1 MASLFEIGKS
11 GVQAY
16 RQALSVTGQN
26 IANINTEGYNK
37 RAAVVSEI
45 SGGSGGITNVADQSG
60 LGVRVDNIRR
70 SFDAFLADNTR
81 TTTSDYNK
89 LDSFV
94 KNLNSLENMLL
105 PEDSDLGTFIGR
117 FFSSLQDV
125 ASRPDELSARTVAI
139 ENGKALANSFNTYD
153 RSLKNF
159 KNAVLKEVDIQLDKV
174 NLSLEQITKINKLIR
189 TSGKSDASNDILDA
203 RDLALKELSKSIN
216 FTAEFDNTGAANLR
230 LGDSGKG
237 AVLVDGTSFAT
248 ITASADEK
256 NIILKINR
264 DSFSYSA
271 PGLSGGI
278 ISGLSEYY
286 NLVETVQNEISQLA
300 EKFSKELNQIQTSG
314 IDLNGNNGKPMFS
327 TNSMWPQAGLNNKS
341 KLDFEVIIGN
351 PNVIAQENINVNFN
365 QTGSSWEISSS
376 KGLSVQYGKT
386 LKFDG
391 FEIQVIGNP
400 QDGDKIVIS
409 PNITR
414 AGAFTFQ
421 LSSAEDLAA
430 ASKNLISA
438 SSENIGSVDL
448 KLLGKTAII
457 ENNFLPPKVE
467 EVFSKSANPLLA
479 TSFLKDG
486 VISTIPSSI
495 KSINLNSLGNQSSA
509 TFFISDSQLN
519 NFSSLNL
526 TLANGN
532 IINLTKDITD
542 PGDGIKS
549 VKELADLLNSG
560 LMLDGKS
567 RHNFRNYGM
576 YASGKNGTITI
587 ATSTSDIV
595 SGSILSSGNTFSPSI
610 FSVNSSDAAASDI
623 QIISRDGRHISGKAL
638 TSFQIASLIKEE
650 NGFFKD
656 AEYKNDYLNNNYR
669 GVNLTRRTAS
679 GDYIQNFG
687 SNLSYKK
694 QATDADGLFT
704 NKNATAL
711 SGTLTLDGLHA
722 NSNDIDGNITI
733 TSSGNDSGINF
744 TISGYDQDGLYQ
756 TEAMTGANA
765 SQVVGSKIFKSV
777 SSIVSSGNAA
787 GTINIGTKASGYNL
801 KTTNNNN
808 TSNTTA
814 ISINASAQYLTKKLT
829 EDLRGTGVS
838 VEAKTRVLLGPFAY
852 GTSGDIS
859 FKLEGKN
866 TDPISISAT
875 IDSTDISAL
884 AKAINQYSSQTGLK
898 AINTLGFDQVIIES
912 EDGYDIEMTEIVA
925 PSDFD
930 IFSLGEDFNKLSDA
944 LSIDVSSSD
953 KISAYIKGNIRFS
966 SSQSFN
972 NQIDSGQII
981 SGSLDA
987 LENSYIDVNLNS
999 SGETAKIKPIIFNQ
1013 LDDNLADPNGKK
1025 AIVGLSQYGLDINQ
1039 KQYWLG
1045 VTDDNSL
1052 YTSNNP
1058 GAAAALTLD
1067 GALINSGNLSA
1078 VVSIYCS
1085 ASETGNT
1092 FTVTGTDEDG
1102 AAITEVITGVASSNT
1117 AFGSTKFTTIASITT
1132 SATASG
1138 NIKIGTIGR
1147 SNVNDYESLKKE
1159 TSLTAAGLLTLNGPL
1174 STSTYLGAKVLI
1186 NTSTDTTSNSFV
1198 ISGTDLNGAS
1208 ITETITGSNSGT
1220 AKTTN
1225 IFQTVSSISVTGSIS
1240 TMVKIGT
1247 EAAAGNW
1254 ETSIDANALEID
1266 TNYEISKALA
1276 ADLRVGTPVSQIK
1289 GDVINTIPTEGTQVE
1304 LSFEGQVFKVTMRN
1318 GEVIING
1325 PEDNRVIARFN
1336 GTSDLDQESISS
1348 LQSGTASTALV
1359 FNGVNAIQLDP
1370 DGLVVNESKAI
1381 NSNFTINGALASEA
1395 TTGLNSFISI
1405 SSSSN
1410 NSSAT
1415 FTITGTDIDG
1425 NAQTETI
1432 TGVNNNSVTGSK
1444 IFKTVTQI
1452 SNDNNTN
1459 NINVGTVP
1467 AIVNVD
1473 GTRASITSTANETN
1487 NTFKIVGT
1495 DVNGLSQTETI
1506 FGPNSGKTV
1515 YTQQLFKTITSVTPS
1530 VSTQG
1535 NIQAGTAPGF
1545 QFMATVDGTV
1555 EGAQFKLVQ
1564 NSENIKNASAFG
1576 ISSATTTLKGNFV
1589 LKPTN
1594 EDEAIRIF
1602 VDDGTN
1608 RTGYS
1613 IKFDGNGD
1621 PQFYNSIGSE
1631 LSGSAPSGLTLEWNE
1646 TSGTTSNNSINTN
1659 VSFTGGVDVKPM
1671 LGVLS
1676 TTDDD
1681 GLFTSKS
1688 TTAGNLVL
1696 DGVLKS
1702 SKALNATINIFCA
1715 GDETSNTFT
1724 VTGYD
1729 DTGLYVTE
1737 TISGQNA
1744 ATAGGAVV
1752 FNEILSISAQNAT
1765 ASSIYVGTSAN
1776 AQVFEPSVITVTP
1789 SGSDVGDKYTIEG
1802 LDQFGKAQIEVLT
1815 AEAAGVTVKGNKVFS
1830 KLLRFTPGSTSSS
1843 PVSIGTQR
1851 VGNLSINNTVGGST
1865 FQLDDSPN
1873 VEIEYGFKTQRLNLT
1888 VDNEGIN
1895 ISNLR
1900 GDALKLDIP
1909 ANSIQNS
1916 VSETISINNLPNED
1930 LIIIVSGGGA
1940 KKISADYDIQENMS
1954 DLLDLEYD
1962 IKVDKVNTNKVEIF
1976 EKSSGHSI
1984 ATRILDQNRVFEF
1997 NESKFQ
2003 FSEQPLVENVFSLS
2017 ENKSGT
2023 GDARNILN
2031 MINLQMEDPNQV
2043 NKGNFQEIFSTTL
2056 AKVGSNVQ
2064 ANKLSL
2070 TAAQSY
2076 MEAAEGSQSELAGVN
2091 LDEEAANLLEFQ
2103 QAYQASA
2110 RILQTAKELFQTLI
2124 KVV

>member
-1 MASLFEIGKS
+1 MSSLFEIGKS

-60 LGVRVDNIRR
+60 LGVKIDNIRR

-159 KNAVLKEVDIQLDKV
+159 KNTVLKEVDIQLEKV
-174 NLSLEQITKINKLIR
+174 SLSLEQITKINKLIR
-189 TSGKSDASNDILDA
+189 TSGKSDASNDVLDA
-203 RDLALKELSKSIN
+203 RDLALKELSKLIN

-248 ITASADEK
+248 ITASSDEK

-278 ISGLSEYY
+278 VSGLSDYY

-365 QTGSSWEISSS
+365 QTSSSWEIRSS

-409 PNITR
+409 PNRTR

-467 EVFSKSANPLLA
+467 QVFNKSANPLLA

-576 YASGKNGTITI
+576 YASGTNGTITI

-638 TSFQIASLIKEE
+638 TSSQIASLIKEE

-756 TEAMTGANA
+756 TETITGANA

-814 ISINASAQYLTKKLT
+814 IPINASAQYLTKKLI
-829 EDLRGTGVS
+829 EDLGGTGVS
-838 VEAKTRVLLGPFAY
+838 VKAKTRVLLGPFAY

-875 IDSTDISAL
+875 IDSADISAL

-898 AINTLGFDQVIIES
+898 AINTLDFDQVIIES

-1025 AIVGLSQYGLDINQ
+1025 AIVGQSQYGLDINQ

-1058 GAAAALTLD
+1058 GAAGALTLD

-1102 AAITEVITGVASSNT
+1102 VAITEVITGVASSNT

-1147 SNVNDYESLKKE
+1147 SDVNDFESLKKE
-1159 TSLTAAGLLTLNGPL
+1159 TSLTSAGSLTLNGPL
-1174 STSTYLGAKVLI
+1174 STSRYLGAKVLI

-1198 ISGTDLNGAS
+1198 VSGTDLNGAS
-1208 ITETITGSNSGT
+1208 VTETISGSNSGT

-1247 EAAAGNW
+1247 EAADGNW
-1254 ETSIDANALEID
+1254 ESSIDANALEID
-1266 TNYEISKALA
+1266 TNYEISKALVA
-1276 ADLRVGTPVSQIK
+1276 ELRVGTPISQIK
-1289 GDVINTIPTEGTQVE
+1289 GAVINSIPPEGTQLE
-1304 LSFEGQVFKVTMRN
+1304 FSFEGQIFQAQMKN
-1318 GEVIING
+1318 GEVIISG
-1325 PEDNRVIARFN
+1325 PENNRVKGRYH
-1336 GTSDLDQESISS
+1336 GTSNLDTDAISS

-1370 DGLVVNESKAI
+1370 DGLVVNESTAI

-1545 QFMATVDGTV
+1545 QFIATVDGTV
-1555 EGAQFKLVQ
+1555 EGAQFKIVQ
-1564 NSENIKNASAFG
+1564 NSENIKNASMFG
-1576 ISSATTTLKGNFV
+1576 VSSASTTLKGNLV

-1594 EDEAIRIF
+1594 NDEAIRIF

-1613 IKFDGNGD
+1613 IKFDSNGD

-1631 LSGSAPSGLTLEWNE
+1631 LSGSPPSGLTLAWNE
-1646 TSGTTSNNSINTN
+1646 NSGTTDPDGIFSGSLSAGVPIVTN
-1659 VSFTGGVDVKPM
+1659 
-1671 LGVLS
+1671 GVLS
-1676 TTDDD
+1676 STDDD
-1681 GLFTSKS
+1681 SIFTSNS
-1688 TTAGNLVL
+1688 STAGDLIL
-1696 DGVLKS
+1696 DGALKL
-1702 SKALNATINIFCA
+1702 SKTLNAKVSVYCA
-1715 GDETSNTFT
+1715 GDETTNSFT
-1724 VTGYD
+1724 VSGYD
-1729 DTGLYVTE
+1729 DLGLYVTDVI
-1737 TISGQNA
+1737 TGVNG
-1744 ATAGGAVV
+1744 ATATGSVT
-1752 FNEILSISAQNAT
+1752 FNEILSVKVASAT
-1765 ASSIYVGTSAN
+1765 ASSVKVGTQ
-1776 AQVFEPSVITVTP
+1776 AQATIFEPAAITVTP
-1789 SGSDVGDKYTIEG
+1789 SGSDTGEIYTLVG
-1802 LDQFGKAQIEVLT
+1802 LDQFGNSQTEVLT
-1815 AEAAGVTVKGNKVFS
+1815 AEGAGVTITGTKVFS
-1830 KLLRFTPGSTSSS
+1830 KISSFTPTSASAST
-1843 PVSIGTQR
+1843 VTIGTQR

-1865 FQLDDSPN
+1865 IQLDDSPN
-1873 VEIEYGFKTQRLNLT
+1873 VQIEYGFKTQRLNLT

-1930 LIIIVSGGGA
+1930 LIMIVSGGGA
-1940 KKISADYDIQENMS
+1940 KKISAHYDIQENMS
-1954 DLLDLEYD
+1954 NLLDFEYD

-1976 EKSSGHSI
+1976 EKLSGHSI

-1997 NESKFQ
+1997 NGSKFQ
-2003 FSEQPLVENVFSLS
+2003 FSEQPLVENIFSLS

-2043 NKGNFQEIFSTTL
+2043 NKGNFQQIFSTTL

-2070 TAAQSY
+2070 TAAQSQ